1 MRWIAAGALFPQT
14 PAASA
19 DPAPRAK
26 GDPAMVV
33 TTGIYGWRRG
43 YVGFR
48 SVDDMSGAPLQ
59 NSTLVSTSSSD
70 GLHWTAGRS
79 LNMEGLKY
87 AVQITQVVEGPAGLL
102 AVGRYPGAACGG
114 PPGIEALWT
123 SPDGLIWTRVALS
136 ADFVSAGVF
145 AINAGSTGYVAAGT
159 LKDGLTQ
166 AVWLSP
172 DGVTWHQV
180 GLPKATFGTVV
191 VNGATNFGAGYVIAG
206 AVRGDEGCGGYNT
219 LTPSL
224 WWSADGTSWTR
235 SKLAGAAPSTDA
247 WIALTRIS
255 DHSLVAIAT
264 EWNAATQV
272 TSEQVWATADG
283 RTWKAVESPS
293 SLLGTGI
300 LSDGQRGLAVVIP
313 LETAGSPAIATVGD
327 DLTVTPL
334 VNAGDIPSISNSSG
348 WYSTAF
354 GPTGVVILSSD
365 GSTLWL
371 GVPTN
376 S

>member
-1 MRWIAAGALFPQT
+1 
-14 PAASA
+14 
-19 DPAPRAK
+19 
-26 GDPAMVV
+26 
-33 TTGIYGWRRG
+33 
-43 YVGFR
+43 
-48 SVDDMSGAPLQ
+48 
-59 NSTLVSTSSSD
+59 
-70 GLHWTAGRS
+70 
-79 LNMEGLKY
+79 
-87 AVQITQVVEGPAGLL
+87 
-102 AVGRYPGAACGG
+102 
-114 PPGIEALWT
+114 
-123 SPDGLIWTRVALS
+123 
-136 ADFVSAGVF
+136 
-145 AINAGSTGYVAAGT
+145 
-159 LKDGLTQ
+159 
-166 AVWLSP
+166 
-172 DGVTWHQV
+172 
-180 GLPKATFGTVV
+180 
-191 VNGATNFGAGYVIAG
+191 
-206 AVRGDEGCGGYNT
+206 
-219 LTPSL
+219 
-224 WWSADGTSWTR
+224 
-235 SKLAGAAPSTDA
+235 LAGAAPSTDA